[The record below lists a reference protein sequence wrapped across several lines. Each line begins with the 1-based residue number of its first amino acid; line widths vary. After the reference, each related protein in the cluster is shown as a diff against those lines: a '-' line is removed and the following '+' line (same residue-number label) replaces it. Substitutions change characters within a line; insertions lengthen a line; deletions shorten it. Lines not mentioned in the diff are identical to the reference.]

1 MIVPIEVRFTD
12 VDSDNHVNHIAVAE
26 WIAHARVKMIDEQIK
41 QSGLNL
47 LSDIDYVLVKL
58 SIDFCDQVVY
68 PNFIEVQGTIIR
80 VGTKSLTTQYSVYI
94 PGDKP
99 KIALTDGY
107 IAGDSPKVVAVAECV
122 NVFVDATDS
131 KKSVEIPDEIR
142 RILNIEENMWW
153 PSEINMKKDL
163 TKSS

>member
-1 MIVPIEVRFTD
+1 MKVPIEVRFTD
-12 VDSDNHVNHIAVAE
+12 VDSDNHVNHLAVAE
-26 WIAHARVKMIDEQIK
+26 WVAHARVKMIDEQIK

-58 SIDFCDQVVY
+58 SIDFREQVVY
-68 PNFIEVQGTIIR
+68 PNFIEVQGKILR

-107 IAGDSPKVVAVAECV
+107 IAGDSPTIVAVAECV

-131 KKSVEIPDEIR
+131 RKGVEIPDELK

-153 PSEINMKKDL
+153 PTEINMKR
-163 TKSS
+163 S

>member
-12 VDSDNHVNHIAVAE
+12 VDSDNHVNHLAVAE
-26 WIAHARVKMIDEQIK
+26 WVAHARVKMIDENIK
-41 QSGLNL
+41 QAGLNL
-47 LSDIDYVLVKL
+47 LSDIDYVLVNL
-58 SIDFCDQVVY
+58 SKDFRDQVVY
-68 PNFIEVQGTIIR
+68 PSFIEVQGKILR

-99 KIALTDGY
+99 KI
-107 IAGDSPKVVAVAECV
+107 VAVAECV
-122 NVFVDATDS
+122 NVFVDAMDS
-131 KKSVEIPDEIR
+131 KKSVEIPDELKS
-142 RILNIEENMWW
+142 ILNIEENMWW

>member
-1 MIVPIEVRFTD
+1 MKIPIEVRFTD
-12 VDSDNHVNHIAVAE
+12 VDSDNHVNHLAVAE
-26 WIAHARVKMIDEQIK
+26 WIAHARVTMIDEKVK

-58 SIDFCDQVVY
+58 SIDFRDKVVY
-68 PNFIEVQGTIIR
+68 PNFIEVQGKILR

-99 KIALTDGY
+99 KIPITDGY
-107 IAGDSPKVVAVAECV
+107 IAGDEPKLVAVAECV
-122 NVFVDATDS
+122 NVFVDATNS
-131 KKSVEIPDEIR
+131 RKGVEIPDELRKIFD
-142 RILNIEENMWW
+142 IEVNMWW

-163 TKSS
+163 TKCI

>member
-1 MIVPIEVRFTD
+1 MKVPIEVRFTD
-12 VDSDNHVNHIAVAE
+12 VDSDNHVNHLAVAE
-26 WIAHARVKMIDEQIK
+26 WVAHARVTMIDERIK

-47 LSDIDYVLVKL
+47 LSDINYVLVKL
-58 SIDFCDQVVY
+58 SIDFREQVVY
-68 PNFIEVQGTIIR
+68 PNIIEVQGKILR

-99 KIALTDGY
+99 KI
-107 IAGDSPKVVAVAECV
+107 VAAAECV
-122 NVFVDATDS
+122 SVFVDATDS
-131 KKSVEIPDEIR
+131 RKGVEIPDELR
-142 RILNIEENMWW
+142 KILDIEVNMWW